1 MTGEVI
7 NFIKPFSL
15 LTRLPILTFKQI
27 LSISICF
34 QYSFTYVFVLVI
46 LWLLGL
52 HTSLIVSVC
61 QATASL
67 LLIVILLIFYI
78 VHIQFKQIH
87 CWIGLVFSM
96 LFSTFNAYLG
106 CKIRERE
113 VDPEAIPYSFSI
125 GPSSSLKWPV

>member
-7 NFIKPFSL
+7 NFIKPISL

-78 VHIQFKQIH
+78 VHI
-87 CWIGLVFSM
+87 
-96 LFSTFNAYLG
+96 
-106 CKIRERE
+106 
-113 VDPEAIPYSFSI
+113 
-125 GPSSSLKWPV
+125 